1 MDEIGTSFNEQF
13 ENSFKCHQANE
24 AMNKVKYL
32 SLLFPMQYVGCFYCA
47 AKHHQC
53 QWYFQHLNT
62 TKVHL
67 AFEVCPVLTQSC
79 FTSNWSR

>member
-13 ENSFKCHQANE
+13 ENSFKCHQENE

-53 QWYFQHLNT
+53 QWYF
-62 TKVHL
+62 
-67 AFEVCPVLTQSC
+67 
-79 FTSNWSR
+79 